1 MITFIIPT
9 LWKSNKIYD
18 TISSVKRC
26 QNQDIELIIID
37 NTNSDYESDD
47 HRIKVIKQKQNIFV
61 NPAWNLGVSISKN
74 QYVCLLNDD
83 LSLNVTCLLNNFESL
98 VKSDPDFGA
107 IGLYKRNFNVD
118 HYNDDNDKLSL
129 VGLDSRAFGF
139 GCMMIF
145 KKENYIEIPECFEV
159 FFGDD
164 YLYYYNKDLFG
175 RKIYWIENLKT
186 PGEISITS
194 RSFEDSHMQQEYKF
208 WDAEINS
215 ITSKIKSDKYKN

>member
-1 MITFIIPT
+1 MITFVIPT
-9 LWKSNKIYD
+9 LWKSNRVYD
-18 TISSVKRC
+18 TIDSVKRC

-37 NTNSDYESDD
+37 NTNSDFESDD

-83 LSLNVTCLLNNFESL
+83 LSFNITCLLNNFDNL
-98 VKSDPDFGA
+98 VKADPNFGI
-107 IGLYKRNFNVD
+107 IGLSKHNFNVD
-118 HYNDDNDKLSL
+118 HYNNDSDILSL
-129 VGLDSRAFGF
+129 VHLDCRTFGF
-139 GCMMIF
+139 GCAMIF
-145 KKENYIEIPECFEV
+145 RKENYVQIPECFEV

-175 RKIYWIENLKT
+175 RKIYRIENFKT

-194 RSFEDSHMQQEYKF
+194 RGFEDSHMQQERAF
-208 WDAEINS
+208 WDEEINK
-215 ITSKIKSDKYKN
+215 ITFKIKNDK